1 MDATSTKILLIGCML
16 LGRTL
21 LAFAPVREVSKN
33 GLQRCGAKLKPEE
46 KETLRALG
54 MTVAFQL
61 NDLRRL
67 FKEKEEVRCIVS
79 GIRDVLNG
87 KVDDPRDTLRVKE
100 DEIKKIIA
108 EKMAKSVAEEK
119 HRGAVFAAQAAKQDG
134 ATVTPSGLVFQMI
147 ERGDS
152 DTSPTV
158 ASTVSVHFT
167 GMLIDGTI
175 VDSSRNRGQ
184 PTQFTI
190 NQVIRGWQ
198 EGLLLMSE
206 GDKAQ
211 LTIPSDL
218 AYGDIGRSD
227 GIPGGATLSF
237 EVELVKVVS

>member
-1 MDATSTKILLIGCML
+1 MAATSPKILLIGCML
-16 LGRTL
+16 LARTL
-21 LAFAPVREVSKN
+21 LAFSPVRTMSKN
-33 GLQRCGAKLKPEE
+33 GPPKCDAKLKPED

-108 EKMAKSVAEEK
+108 EKMAKRVEEEK
-119 HRGAVFAAQAAKQDG
+119 QRGAVFAAEAAKQDG

-158 ASTVSVHFT
+158 ASTVSVHYT
-167 GMLIDGTI
+167 GTLIDGTI
-175 VDSSRNRGQ
+175 VDSSRSRGQ
-184 PTQFTI
+184 PTQFPI

-218 AYGDIGRSD
+218 AYGDNGRSD

-237 EVELVKVVS
+237 EVELVKIVT